1 MYVLMYN
8 MPMPAYSIKLT
19 VAAKGLKHFFK
30 KPLGYRN
37 SGLLKH
43 NGVISIQNV

>member
-19 VAAKGLKHFFK
+19 VAAKGLKHF
-30 KPLGYRN
+30 
-37 SGLLKH
+37 LKNH
-43 NGVISIQNV
+43 WVIVILDYLSIMA